1 MNNKHANVDDILKK
15 LESIAAWFEKQKE
28 PNIEEGLLKIE
39 EASVL
44 LRAGRSRFREIE
56 NRFEE
61 IQKDVDEKQ
70 V

>member
-1 MNNKHANVDDILKK
+1 MNNKNINADEILKK
-15 LESIAAWFEKQKE
+15 LESIAEWFEKQKE

-61 IQKDVDEKQ
+61 IQKEVDEK
-70 V
+70 

>member
-1 MNNKHANVDDILKK
+1 MNNKYTNADEILKR
-15 LESIAAWFEKQKE
+15 LESIAEWFEKQKE

-39 EASVL
+39 EASML

-61 IQKDVDEKQ
+61 IQKEVDEK
-70 V
+70 

>member
-1 MNNKHANVDDILKK
+1 MNNKSNADEILKK
-15 LESIAAWFEKQKE
+15 LEAIAEWFEKQKE

-39 EASVL
+39 EASAL

-61 IQKDVDEKQ
+61 IQKDIDADSK
-70 V
+70 

>member
-1 MNNKHANVDDILKK
+1 MNNKNINADEILKK
-15 LESIAAWFEKQKE
+15 LESIAEWFEKQKE

-61 IQKDVDEKQ
+61 IQKEVDGK
-70 V
+70 